1 MISPL
6 GDATDATVFGGKAAQ
21 LGAAICWGLPVP
33 DGIAISCEAVHAIA
47 LKDAATTAD
56 LAAAIEGLGLSAVRS
71 SALDEDSFDASFAGA
86 HLSVLAVSGAE
97 AITAAVRAVHAS
109 GWNAGAVSYRAEMG
123 LDLTARMAVV
133 VQSLVD
139 ADVAGVL
146 FTRNPVTGA
155 DERVIEAS
163 WGLGESVVSGLV
175 TPDSYRVARGGQL
188 LERTLGDK
196 DIAIRPEGEVPV
208 DPRLV
213 DQFCLDEDCLAV
225 LDVLAAK
232 CDELYCSTSHDIE
245 FAFRDGEVF
254 LLQRRP
260 ITRA

>member
-1 MISPL
+1 MISQL
-6 GDATDATVFGGKAAQ
+6 ADATDATVFGGKAAQ
-21 LGAAICWGLPVP
+21 LGMAICGGLPVP
-33 DGIAISCEAVHAIA
+33 DGIALSSDAVDAIA
-47 LKDAATTAD
+47 HEDAATTAD
-56 LAAAIEGLGLSAVRS
+56 LVAAIAGLGLSAVRS
-71 SALDEDSFDASFAGA
+71 SALGEDSADASFAGA
-86 HLSVLAVSGAE
+86 HLSVLAVLGAE
-97 AITAAVRAVHAS
+97 SITAAVRAVHAS
-109 GWNAGAVSYRAEMG
+109 GAAAGAVSYRAEMG

-139 ADVAGVL
+139 ADTAGVL
-146 FTRNPVTGA
+146 FTRNPVTGV

-175 TPDSYRVARGGQL
+175 TPDSYRVARGGQV

-196 DIAIRPEGEVPV
+196 DIAIRPQGEVPV

-213 DQFCLDEDCLAV
+213 DEFCLDELCLVA
-225 LDVLAAK
+225 LDALATK
-232 CDELYCSTSHDIE
+232 CDRLYGSTDHDIE
-245 FAFRDGEVF
+245 FAFRNGEVF